1 MLLTGYI
8 NLPCVFVVKRE
19 KVVNCLFSNKI
30 SNFPLEK
37 IHYDY
42 SRFTWLCPLRRKSKF
57 FYCFLKFQ
65 KLVENQFDQQVKIFQ
80 YEDGGEF
87 NLNDF
92 LAHIRN
98 SKIEI
103 HMFCLGTPKQNRVAE
118 WKHQHIVETGL
129 TMLFHANLP
138 LSLWVDIFFSA
149 M

>member
-19 KVVNCLFSNKI
+19 KVVNFLSGNKI

-37 IHYDY
+37 IHYDLWGLARITSNQGFQFYAIFVDDY
-42 SRFTWLCPLRRKSKF
+42 SRFTWLCPLRRKSKI

-80 YEDGGEF
+80 YEGGGEF

-92 LAHIRN
+92 LAHTRN

-103 HMFCLGTPKQNRVAE
+103 HMFCLGTP
-118 WKHQHIVETGL
+118 
-129 TMLFHANLP
+129 
-138 LSLWVDIFFSA
+138 
-149 M
+149 